1 MAEIEKLTCTKHGNK
16 IDISNFY
23 VASENSI
30 FSGIGYIPICKN
42 CLYEFMKG
50 YYNQYN
56 DMKLAMYYMCRKIDV
71 AFDGNIF
78 EGSLK
83 SNGNNHR
90 KVFQSY
96 MVQYNSFGKKNGVQL
111 SFDNGEHINTSPLKL
126 EEKIKDEDI
135 ENNENAVNKVEIT
148 EEDIKNKDEVI
159 RLIAY
164 DPFEGY
170 GEADQK
176 FLYSDLLNYLVDE
189 DVVED
194 QFLVS
199 QIIQVVNN
207 NNQIRKLDY
216 LLSTYMIDIKTLSKN
231 QGVVKSINSTKKDI
245 VASTDK
251 IAKENKITVK
261 SRGNKGGSKATLT
274 GILDRLRELN
284 FEEAEINYYDQK
296 KAYGMQRAANISM
309 KAMTEQMDFDEN
321 DINDIIGMQ
330 RDMIKDMEEKILDIE
345 EENRQLHIKLAQYD
359 EGEVS

>member
-1 MAEIEKLTCTKHGNK
+1 MTEIEKLTCTKHGNK

-42 CLYEFMKG
+42 CLYEFMED
-50 YYNQYN
+50 YYNQCG

-71 AFDGNIF
+71 AFDSNIF

-83 SNGNNHR
+83 SSGNNHR

-111 SFDNGEHINTSPLKL
+111 SFDNGEHINTLPLKL
-126 EEKIKDEDI
+126 EEKTEDEDI
-135 ENNENAVNKVEIT
+135 ETNGNIIDKVEIT
-148 EEDIKNKDEVI
+148 KEDIENKDEVI

-170 GEADQK
+170 SEADQK

-189 DVVED
+189 DVIED

-251 IAKENKITVK
+251 IAKENEITVK